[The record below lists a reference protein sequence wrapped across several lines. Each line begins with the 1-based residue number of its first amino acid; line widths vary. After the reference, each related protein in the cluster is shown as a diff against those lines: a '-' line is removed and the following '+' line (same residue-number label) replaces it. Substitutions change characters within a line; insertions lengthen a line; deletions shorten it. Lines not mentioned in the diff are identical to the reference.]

1 MASRDDACVEPILDS
16 WRMHREAGSWRWYIR
31 PEPAS
36 GTVAGFNRRAA
47 DHGARLVAALKPLVR
62 IYRGFVGAVEVSI
75 RRHEPHDAFDRR
87 LLEAIRR
94 APDTVTSIELS
105 LDLSAYARTINS
117 PTTPV
122 RGWIHGIGKAYLL
135 LAPPSFGA
143 FDIDC
148 TLFLD
153 TEESDQPNEELHR
166 LNQPLLRSALAAIA
180 SIWGPIVEYQGMDGV
195 SETGFDAGSAPRSV
209 PR

>member
-31 PEPAS
+31 PEPHS
-36 GTVAGFNRRAA
+36 GTVTGFNRWAA
-47 DHGARLVAALKPLVR
+47 HHAALLIAALTPLVR
-62 IYRGFVGAVEVSI
+62 IYRGFAGALEIPI
-75 RRHEPHDAFDRR
+75 RTGESHDAFDRR

-105 LDLSAYARTINS
+105 LDLWAYARTLDS

-143 FDIDC
+143 FDMDC
-148 TLFLD
+148 TLFVD
-153 TEESDQPNEELHR
+153 TEESDEPNEELHR
-166 LNQPLLRSALAAIA
+166 LNQPLLRRALAAVE
-180 SIWGPIVEYQGMDGV
+180 STWGPIVEFEGMDGV
-195 SETGFDAGSAPRSV
+195 SETGFDAGSAPRPA